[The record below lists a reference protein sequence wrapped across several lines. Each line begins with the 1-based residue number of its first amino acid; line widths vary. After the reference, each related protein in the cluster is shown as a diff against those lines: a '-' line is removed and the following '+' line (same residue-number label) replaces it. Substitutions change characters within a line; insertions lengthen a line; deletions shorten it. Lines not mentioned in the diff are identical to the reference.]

1 MEKSKELHF
10 FFAGNGISCSEE
22 GDKGFTGHISK
33 TRHINITPG
42 KTFTRENLQKIYDM
56 ADSGG

>member
-42 KTFTRENLQKIYDM
+42 KHSLEKISRRYM
-56 ADSGG
+56 IWLILGI